1 MRLFVAAWLPAA
13 AAAGCV
19 SFSGPV
25 EGSSCSAD
33 EPLLVWKRPAGELR
47 RAALPQGFYDK
58 TVADPALDWGAP
70 HRGDAFF
77 DFRGRGKHLVEI
89 FLAVADAGEN
99 SFVLEAGGKA
109 VDARHQAKP
118 GPVRMMPRR
127 RTRRLSLIGVV
138 SGPAELRVRTDAGA
152 YWISAVRW
160 LPVREFEQAW
170 VPKWLERARY
180 LVKHALFEAD
190 GERPTRRRDYLEQL
204 YERLY
209 FSRQPAVRQEAVIGL
224 ARVFYWLAAEN
235 HQPRDIERAA
245 EWLEKAWRAAPGDP
259 RVRQMVAASCTGLNT
274 GSGAPLAT
282 GPFCDGAEP
291 VPWEIALP
299 FPPRNAPAWAVAQR
313 RLARRME
320 AITRWWVDE
329 RQHPGGELGGEWG
342 DDVEILRSWG
352 PEALGFGSEVAAR
365 GLRRLADGV
374 WNSGLL
380 EHGYD
385 RRISDVEHSS
395 EPTTDTQPLA
405 AALEP
410 ENPALLERLKLTSEC
425 AYHWIVRQ
433 PDGRYRFRG
442 AWFNCR
448 EFDPKP
454 ERAIDVHYN
463 VRAMGPALWYAYFS
477 RDTRL
482 IELLAKWGESWLE
495 AMRRT
500 EHGKPAGIIPSAV
513 RAADGSYLIG
523 SDAWDKPEAEW
534 DYFQWSGRSQE
545 AVTSLFLALEDL
557 TGEPRWREAV
567 AESFSI
573 FSRCGQYRRLC
584 DQIRQAPEAF
594 YEWRRRSAD
603 ARFDKSFPYTPM
615 VNDDTQLNAMAHQAA
630 QAEQRLAFNFDMFT
644 SEVLYTDRVYYGI
657 PAAYQLFLFGGAAP
671 RGERYPLFAV
681 TWPVSRADFARGVL
695 EATDSSVR
703 LRIYSFE
710 PSGHAISVRLWRLRP
725 GRYRWESK
733 DLGGRLLA
741 SREAEIDR
749 LPALLDFDVP
759 ARQEITIS
767 AHRLGN

>member
-1 MRLFVAAWLPAA
+1 MRLLLAAWLPVAA
-13 AAAGCV
+13 VAGCV
-19 SFSGPV
+19 SLSGPV
-25 EGSSCSAD
+25 EGSACSAG
-33 EPLLVWKRPAGELR
+33 ESVLAWKRPPREGPPVT
-47 RAALPQGFYDK
+47 LPKAFYDP

-70 HRGDAFF
+70 HQGDAVFE
-77 DFRGRGKHLVEI
+77 FRGRGKHLVEV
-89 FLAVADAGEN
+89 FLAVADAGES
-99 SFVLEAGGKA
+99 SFVLEADGKP
-109 VDARHQAKP
+109 VDGRHQVKP
-118 GPVRMMPRR
+118 AAARMMPRSR
-127 RTRRLSLIGVV
+127 LRRLSLLGIV
-138 SGPAELRVRTDAGA
+138 SGPAELKIRTDAGG

-160 LPVREFEQAW
+160 LPVREFEREW
-170 VPKWLERARY
+170 VPKWRERARQ
-180 LVKHALFEAD
+180 LATHALYEAE
-190 GERPTRRRDYLEQL
+190 GQRPSRRRDYLEQL

-209 FSRQPAVRQEAVIGL
+209 LSRQAEVRLEATIGL
-224 ARVFYWLAAEN
+224 ARVWYWLAAEN
-235 HQPRDIERAA
+235 HRPQEIARAA
-245 EWLEKAWRAAPGDP
+245 EWLERAWRAAPHDP
-259 RVRQMVAASCTGLNT
+259 VVRQMIAASCAGLNS
-274 GSGAPLAT
+274 GSGSALAT
-282 GPFCDGAEP
+282 GPYCEGAEP
-291 VPWEIALP
+291 VAWEITLP

-320 AITRWWVDE
+320 AITRWWVDQ
-329 RQHPGGELGGEWG
+329 RQHRNGELGGEWG

-410 ENPALLERLKLTSEC
+410 ESAELRARLRLTAEC
-425 AYHWIVRQ
+425 AYHWIARQ

-477 RDTRL
+477 RDPKL
-482 IELLAKWGESWLE
+482 IGLLVKWGEAWLE

-513 RAADGSYLIG
+513 RSADGSYLIG
-523 SDAWDKPEAEW
+523 SQGWDKPEAEW

-545 AVTSLFLALEDL
+545 AITSLFLALEDL
-557 TGEPRWREAV
+557 TGERRWLEAV
-567 AESFSI
+567 AESFAV
-573 FSRCGQYRRLC
+573 FGRCGEFPTLC
-584 DQIRQAPEAF
+584 DQIRRAPEAF

-603 ARFDKSFPYTPM
+603 ARFDKAFPFAPAA
-615 VNDDTQLNAMAHQAA
+615 NDDGQLKAMAQMAA
-630 QAEQRLAFNFDMFT
+630 RAEERLACNFDMFT
-644 SEVLYTDRVYYGI
+644 SEVLYTDRVYYGF
-657 PAAYQLFLFGGAAP
+657 PADYQPFLFGGAAP
-671 RGERYPLFAV
+671 RGERYPSFAV
-681 TWPVSRADFARGVL
+681 TWPVSRFDFARAVL
-695 EATDSSVR
+695 EATATSVR

-710 PSGHAISVRLWRLRP
+710 PDGHTIAVRLWRLRP
-725 GRYRWESK
+725 GLYRWETK

-741 SREAEIDR
+741 SHEVKVDR
-749 LPALLDFDVP
+749 LPALLHFDVP
-759 ARQEITIS
+759 ARQEVTVS
-767 AHRLGN
+767 GLKLGN